1 MNPPFEIRASAIRRH
16 PYGWSVD
23 IHQAKIQYV
32 GRPGILDLAWGHPRP
47 ELLPVEQ
54 WLDAAGGALRAH
66 GWQALTYGA
75 AAGPRPLVEWL
86 ADVDGGGTRT
96 SEVFV
101 TNGAS
106 HGLALAAELLVQP
119 GDVVLVDSPTYHL
132 AFGTLFDRGAELVGV
147 PADAEGMDVAATAE
161 LIGRLTRGGR
171 RVPMLYLVPTFANP
185 TGRCLPR
192 QRRVELVELAARTG
206 LTIVEDDTYRELVYE
221 GAAPPSL
228 WSLGERG
235 TVVRLGTFAKT
246 VAPGLRLGW
255 INADD
260 AFVRRLT
267 GLGYITSGGGV
278 NHTTALT
285 MAAFGASGAYL
296 SHVADLRRQYAAQ
309 RDALLAGLRESAP
322 DLRVSTPDG
331 GWFLWAELPPPLTA
345 GALAPSAEANGVAFV
360 EGSRFFADGTG
371 GRSHLRLSFSMLAA
385 DDLAE
390 AAARLGRAV
399 AQCPRS

>member
-1 MNPPFEIRASAIRRH
+1 MDN
-16 PYGWSVD
+16 
-23 IHQAKIQYV
+23 HQAKIQYV
-32 GRPGILDLAWGHPRP
+32 TRPGILDLAWGHPRP

-54 WLDAAGGALRAH
+54 WLDAAGGALRSH

-86 ADVDGGGTRT
+86 TGHLAGSDDGGTST

-106 HGLALAAELLVQP
+106 HGLALAAELLVEP

-132 AFGTLFDRGAELVGV
+132 AFRTLLDRGAELVGV

-161 LIGRLTRGGR
+161 LIGRLARAGR
-171 RVPMLYLVPTFANP
+171 RVPMLYIVPTFANP

-192 QRRVELVELAARTG
+192 QRRVELVELAGRAG

-255 INADD
+255 INADGG
-260 AFVRRLT
+260 FVRRLT
-267 GLGYITSGGGV
+267 DLGYVSGGGGV

-309 RDALLAGLRESAP
+309 RDALVAGLRGAAP
-322 DLRVSTPDG
+322 ELRVSTPDG
-331 GWFLWAELPPPLTA
+331 GWFLWVELPPPVTA
-345 GALAPSAEANGVAFV
+345 PALVPAAEANGVAFV
-360 EGSRFFADGTG
+360 EGWRFFADGAG
-371 GRSHLRLSFSMLAA
+371 GRTHVRLSFSMLAA

-390 AAARLGRAV
+390 AATRLGRAV
-399 AQCPRS
+399 AAQPT